1 MKIATGRKSLLLCVT
16 LLSSVFGASAFAA
29 PTPVEIIQSI
39 PSETNLAVP
48 GLRLARDVWPMM
60 VSEAKTSIDIAQ
72 MYISSE
78 TGRSMEPVVRAL
90 EAAGNR
96 GIKIRFLLGAN
107 MQDNDKLTL
116 ARLKA
121 IPNLTLALY
130 DLKKVTGG
138 ILHAKY
144 WIIDGRR
151 FFVGSQNFDW
161 RALEEIHETG
171 VLVESKALSLRL
183 HTVFE
188 HDWKFAT
195 RGVWDQDA
203 VPSNSKAPT
212 DVELLVSP
220 ERLNPRGV
228 TTAIPKILSMIA
240 KAKTSVQVALLD
252 YSTKSYSSGKVWLEL
267 DDALRAAAARGVK
280 VELLVS
286 HWNTTKSGIGSIKE
300 LAKVPGIEVRI
311 SFVPPLSTGH
321 MPYARVIHSKTMIV
335 DGKSYMVGTSNWSRG
350 YFYDTRDIEV
360 VMNRPDLAAIGG
372 KIFSAVWTA
381 PYTEAV
387 DINRNYPEPR
397 KGE

>member
-1 MKIATGRKSLLLCVT
+1 
-16 LLSSVFGASAFAA
+16 
-29 PTPVEIIQSI
+29 
-39 PSETNLAVP
+39 
-48 GLRLARDVWPMM
+48 
-60 VSEAKTSIDIAQ
+60 
-72 MYISSE
+72 
-78 TGRSMEPVVRAL
+78 
-90 EAAGNR
+90 
-96 GIKIRFLLGAN
+96 
-107 MQDNDKLTL
+107 
-116 ARLKA
+116 
-121 IPNLTLALY
+121 
-130 DLKKVTGG
+130 
-138 ILHAKY
+138 
-144 WIIDGRR
+144 
-151 FFVGSQNFDW
+151 
-161 RALEEIHETG
+161 
-171 VLVESKALSLRL
+171 
-183 HTVFE
+183 
-188 HDWKFAT
+188 
-195 RGVWDQDA
+195 
-203 VPSNSKAPT
+203 
-212 DVELLVSP
+212 
-220 ERLNPRGV
+220 
-228 TTAIPKILSMIA
+228 MIA

-335 DGKSYMVGTSNWSRG
+335 DGKSYMVGTRNWSRG

-372 KIFSAVWTA
+372 KIFSAFWTA